1 MLRQPL
7 AQAARR
13 RLIATPAPQRPAPP
27 PAPRAE
33 APAQV
38 VQMAPV
44 QPQQG

>member
-13 RLIATPAPQRPAPP
+13 RLIATPAPTPPPRPA
-27 PAPRAE
+27 

-38 VQMAPV
+38 VQLAPAK
-44 QPQQG
+44 PQQQG